1 MEEQNA
7 FAGQGAVLL
16 DIGGDVGA
24 LVVHMPAELAGVE
37 IEIRP
42 LGHHHGPDA
51 QPPPAAGHS
60 QLHTGDGGATAVHG
74 HDHGDGAHHHHGALP
89 HVAVVARPTD
99 NGLLPTA
106 VFPELATGTYELYE
120 RLEGTVRLTVAVV
133 GGEVAESSWPGADT
147 R

>member
-24 LVVHMPAELAGVE
+24 LVLHMPAELAGVE

-42 LGHHHGPDA
+42 VDGRSALGAQQPRSEHSHAPSSGHGA
-51 QPPPAAGHS
+51 EAEHS
-60 QLHTGDGGATAVHG
+60 HEHS
-74 HDHGDGAHHHHGALP
+74 HDHGDGGHHHHGALP

-99 NGLLPTA
+99 HGLLPTA
-106 VFPELATGTYELYE
+106 VLPELVAGTYELYE
-120 RLEGTVRLTVAVV
+120 RLEGTVRLTATVI
-133 GGEVAESSWPGADT
+133 GGEVTESTWPT
-147 R
+147 

>member
-24 LVVHMPAELAGVE
+24 LVLHMPAELAGVE

-42 LGHHHGPDA
+42 LGAHIAADPGDDHSTAHGGDD
-51 QPPPAAGHS
+51 GHR
-60 QLHTGDGGATAVHG
+60 
-74 HDHGDGAHHHHGALP
+74 HDHGDGGHHHHGALP

-99 NGLLPTA
+99 HGLLPTA
-106 VFPELATGTYELYE
+106 VFPELVAGTYELYE
-120 RLEGTVRLTVAVV
+120 RLEGTVRLTITVL
-133 GGEVAESSWPGADT
+133 GGQVTESSWPS
-147 R
+147 